1 MSALPPKAEMFSVEL
16 DVCFVPE
23 TDIRNGAAAVA

>member
-1 MSALPPKAEMFSVEL
+1 MFSVEL